1 MKNVSIKKIGQ
12 ILGVPS
18 DVDAQVAGY
27 QIDSRRVGPGD
38 LFFALKGG
46 KTDGHLHLEEVRARG
61 GLGAVV
67 NKGYEGADFGLILLK
82 VDDVVLALQML
93 ARSLMEDCGS
103 EIIAVTGSV
112 GKTTTKDF
120 IATLLE
126 GKYKVGKTYLNY
138 NTKLTVPITLLNR
151 IGDEEVLVV
160 ELGMTEPG
168 DIGKL
173 IPLVAPDIAV
183 LTKVAHAHKG
193 NFERGILDIAKY
205 KAEIFSHPKTK
216 KCIFDHALYEYPEA
230 FSQISGEKV
239 SFSMSDRTADYFLS
253 PEFFVDERGVRAYQF
268 DPLHKQPHL
277 LHNFLAAVT
286 VARQMKMEWDQIK
299 NQTLQLKLPKMRF
312 EQMEKEGILF
322 INDAY
327 NANPDSMKAALSS
340 IPEPKEGGK
349 KVAVLGMMVDMGAD
363 HDLVHREMGRFAQ
376 KYVDHLLVIGKEASP
391 LYEAFQEAQ
400 KPAEQ
405 YYDFSSLAE
414 RVKSLTCP
422 GDVVL
427 VKASR
432 CVEMEKLFNLI

>member
-1 MKNVSIKKIGQ
+1 MRNVSIKRIGQ
-12 ILGVPS
+12 ILGVIS
-18 DVDAQVAGY
+18 EQEMQVTGY
-27 QIDSRRVGPGD
+27 QIDSRRIEPGD
-38 LFFALKGG
+38 LFFALKGER
-46 KTDGHLHLEEVRARG
+46 TDGHHHLEEAKARG
-61 GLGAVV
+61 ALGAVV
-67 NKGYEGADFGLILLK
+67 SKGYEGPDFGLILLA
-82 VDDVVLALQML
+82 VEDVVSSLQTL
-93 ARSLMEDCGS
+93 ARALIADCS
-103 EIIAVTGSV
+103 SKIIAVTGSV

-126 GKYKVGKTYLNY
+126 GKYKVGKTHLNY

-151 IGDEEVLVV
+151 LGDEEVLVV

-168 DIGKL
+168 DIGRL
-173 IPLVAPDIAV
+173 LQLVAPDIAV
-183 LTKVAHAHKG
+183 LTRVAHAHKG

-216 KCIFDHALYEYPEA
+216 TCIFDHALYEYGEA
-230 FSQISGEKV
+230 ISQIHGERL

-253 PEFFVDERGVRAYQF
+253 QEFFVDERGIRAYQF
-268 DPLHKQPHL
+268 DPLYKQSHL
-277 LHNFLAAVT
+277 LHNFLAAVS

-299 NQTLQLKLPKMRF
+299 NQVLKLKLPKMRF
-312 EQMEKEGILF
+312 EQIEKEGVLF

-349 KVAVLGMMVDMGAD
+349 KVAVLGMMVDMGDD
-363 HDLVHREMGRFAQ
+363 HDPVHREMGRFAQ

-391 LYEAFQEAQ
+391 IYEAFQEAQ

-405 YYDFSSLAE
+405 YYDFASLSE
-414 RVKSLTCP
+414 RVKSLACP

-432 CVEMEKLFNLI
+432 CVEMEKLFNLL